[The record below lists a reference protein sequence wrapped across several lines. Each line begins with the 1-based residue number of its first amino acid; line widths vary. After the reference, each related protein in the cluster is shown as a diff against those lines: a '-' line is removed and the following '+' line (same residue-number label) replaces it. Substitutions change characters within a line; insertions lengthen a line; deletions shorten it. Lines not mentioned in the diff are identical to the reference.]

1 MIITQKMARSISE
14 SVGDVAPTNTAECDK
29 KHCEMI
35 DIVVIINYF
44 SHNI

>member
-14 SVGDVAPTNTAECDK
+14 SVGYVAPTNTTECDS

-35 DIVVIINYF
+35 DIIIIINYF